1 MVKSKRNFKRNKKS
15 RKYRGGAIPPP
26 LSHLNADEWTATFIQ
41 RMWEKYKFPNPQ
53 ANIFT
58 QNQLFLALRTLRP
71 GHPSYDKYKNEYE
84 EYIAEVGYPY

>member
-1 MVKSKRNFKRNKKS
+1 
-15 RKYRGGAIPPP
+15 
-26 LSHLNADEWTATFIQ
+26 
-41 RMWEKYKFPNPQ
+41 MWEKYKFPNPE

-84 EYIAEVGYPY
+84 EYIAEVSYPY